1 MTVSI
6 HILRNAKWGEIPNRF
21 RIDLPPSRQQNE
33 ELMKKKFTLSNALAL
48 AMLGTLSTAIGCGG
62 KVQGNTYEDN
72 GGVVK
77 IEFKSGGK
85 AYVSTGPVT
94 NTCSYEESGKSVTL
108 TCERDKTVFTVDDDG
123 ELNGPPGG
131 FLTRLTKK
139 K

>member
-1 MTVSI
+1 MT
-6 HILRNAKWGEIPNRF
+6 R
-21 RIDLPPSRQQNE
+21 
-33 ELMKKKFTLSNALAL
+33 KFTFSHVIVAGILV
-48 AMLGTLSTAIGCGG
+48 TLTAAIGCGG
-62 KVQGNTYEDN
+62 KVAGNTYEDN

-85 AYVSTGPVT
+85 AYVSTGPAT

-108 TCERDKTVFTVDDDG
+108 TCEGDKTVFTVDDDG
-123 ELNGPPGG
+123 DLNGPPGG